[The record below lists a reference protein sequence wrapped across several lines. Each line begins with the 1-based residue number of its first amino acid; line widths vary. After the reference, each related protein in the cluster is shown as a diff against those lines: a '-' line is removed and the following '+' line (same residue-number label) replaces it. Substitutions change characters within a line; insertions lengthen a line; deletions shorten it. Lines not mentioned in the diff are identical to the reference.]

1 MIDKIT
7 KLYER
12 VGTIGNRLGSPKY
25 SYNVSIITHTDDI
38 IPDEIVTPLPIIK
51 LEDLSYKDYQ
61 LLLDININIIKSK
74 IRGYKFS
81 GVPNTVGYD
90 ILKQG
95 EWIINEKRGYR
106 ALLISQKTATIEGVL
121 IAPTEVK

>member
-7 KLYER
+7 NVYER
-12 VGTIGNRLGSPKY
+12 VGTICKRLGSPKY

-38 IPDEIVTPLPIIK
+38 IPDEIVTPVPIIK
-51 LEDLSYKDYQ
+51 LEDLSYKEYQ
-61 LLLDININIIKSK
+61 LLLDININVIKSK
-74 IRGYKFS
+74 VRGYKFS
-81 GVPNTVGYD
+81 GVPSNFGYD